1 MDEAKEMI
9 QNLLLQ
15 EREPDLE
22 FRGIYTA
29 KVVEIRDNGVMI
41 QLYPTMKPTLLH
53 NSQLDV
59 RKISHPSALGLEVG
73 QEIQVQ
79 YFGRDQTSGD
89 IRLSR
94 KVLQTPN
101 IVRSMIKNLF
111 G

>member
-9 QNLLLQ
+9 ENILKQ
-15 EREPDLE
+15 EREPNLE

-29 KVVEIRDNGVMI
+29 KVVEIRDNGVMV

-53 NSQLDV
+53 NTQLDL
-59 RKISHPSALGLEVG
+59 RKISHPSALGLEIG
-73 QEIQVQ
+73 QELQVQ
-79 YFGRDQTSGD
+79 YFGRDQSSGD

-101 IVRSMIKNLF
+101 TVKSMIKNF
-111 G
+111 FS